1 MIYVIIYLNWIEK
14 GFWMSKKRVLIIKL
28 GAIGDVVH
36 TTIIAS
42 AIKQK
47 HPDWIVDFLTITPII
62 SLIENNQYVD
72 NIYDWDFSQRKSL
85 KYILKI
91 GKILFKNRYDVIFD
105 PTVSLRTLLL
115 SIIALPK
122 KIMTKKFYGGL
133 WVEDYFMM
141 AKRAIK
147 DLEMPNRLYIG
158 TNEEAD
164 KKIEN
169 DIKDYPK
176 PHIAIIPGRN
186 NDKTRP
192 GRVWNINKWKELTNL
207 LNQNYNGTV
216 FVIGAGNEK
225 EYHQVLLDEKI
236 VMKTGEYSLVE
247 SSSFLSKM
255 DLVISGDTGPIHIA
269 SAHNTKTLAILG
281 STSPKQI
288 KPYGENGHWISAKT
302 ECLHCWKKECKYL
315 KDGEIYTPCMEALS
329 AQEVFEKVKE
339 IL

>member
-1 MIYVIIYLNWIEK
+1 
-14 GFWMSKKRVLIIKL
+14 MSKKRVLIIKL

-47 HPDWIVDFLTITPII
+47 HPDWIVDYLTITPII
-62 SLIENNQYVD
+62 PLLENNKNID

-91 GKILFKNRYDVIFD
+91 GKMLFKNHYDVIFD

-115 SIIALPK
+115 STLALPK
-122 KIMTKKFYGGL
+122 KIMTKKFHGGL
-133 WVEDYFMM
+133 WVEDYFLM
-141 AKRAIK
+141 AKKAIK
-147 DLEMPNRLYIG
+147 DLEIPERLYLG
-158 TNEEAD
+158 VNKDAD
-164 KKIEN
+164 EKIE
-169 DIKDYPK
+169 KDLKNFPK
-176 PHIAIIPGRN
+176 PHFAIIPGRN

-192 GRVWNINKWKELTNL
+192 GRVWNINKWKDLSSL
-207 LNQNYNGTV
+207 LNKEFSGTI
-216 FVIGAGNEK
+216 FVLGADYEK
-225 EYHQVLLDEKI
+225 DYHQVLLDEKVI
-236 VMKTGEYSLVE
+236 LKTGEYSLIE
-247 SSSFLSKM
+247 TSSFLSKM

-288 KPYGENGHWISAKT
+288 KPYGKNGHWISAKT

-315 KDGEIYTPCMEALS
+315 KEEEIYTPCMEALS
-329 AQEVFEKVKE
+329 VKEVLEKVKE